1 MKVEGGNAKTVSPN
15 RGQLTESVFS
25 FGVLVSSFILTPLSL
40 AAMAADFP
48 AKPVRMVVPFPA
60 GGPTDIVGR
69 TIGQKLS
76 ETLGQPVVIDN
87 RAGAG
92 GVIGTEH
99 VAKSPPDGYTML
111 LGTISGLAVA
121 MSLYPN
127 RGYDSLRDFAPVTQ
141 AVTVTNI
148 LVVHPSLP
156 VKNVRELLALAR
168 AKPGALNYAS
178 SGSGTVTH
186 LAGELFKTLGRV
198 NIVHVPFKGGA
209 PALTALMSGE
219 VQMSY
224 ENSLIVVPHIK
235 AGKLR
240 ALAVTGTQ
248 RSKLMPELPT
258 IAEGGLPGYAAS
270 GWYGFVVPAAVPKD
284 IVARLNADIARILR
298 MPDVV
303 DRLSGQ
309 GAEPVGGTAEQF
321 GAFIRSEI
329 EKWTGLVKTA
339 NMRAD

>member
-1 MKVEGGNAKTVSPN
+1 MKIASHIAVGCCA
-15 RGQLTESVFS
+15 LA
-25 FGVLVSSFILTPLSL
+25 LSC
-40 AAMAADFP
+40 AAHAQTFP

-69 TIGQKLS
+69 TIAQKLS
-76 ETLGQPVVIDN
+76 ESLGQPVVIDN
-87 RAGAG
+87 RAGVG
-92 GVIGTEH
+92 GVIGTEN
-99 VAKSPPDGYTML
+99 VAKSPADGYTLL
-111 LGTISGLAVA
+111 LGTIGGLAVA
-121 MSLYPN
+121 MSLYPT
-127 RGYDSLRDFAPVTQ
+127 RGYDTLKDFTPVTQ

-148 LVVHPSLP
+148 LVVHPALP
-156 VKNVRELLALAR
+156 VRSVKELLALAR

-186 LAGELFKTLGRV
+186 LAGELFKTLGHV

-235 AGKLR
+235 SGKLR
-240 ALAVTGTQ
+240 ALAVTGAH

-270 GWYGFVVPAAVPKD
+270 GWYGFVVPAATPKD
-284 IVARLNADIARILR
+284 IVAKLSTDITHILR

-303 DRLSGQ
+303 ERLSGQ
-309 GAEPVGGTAEQF
+309 GAEPVGGSAEQF
-321 GAFIRSEI
+321 GSFIKSEI
-329 EKWTGLVKTA
+329 DKWTRLVKSA
-339 NMRAD
+339 NMKPD

>member
-1 MKVEGGNAKTVSPN
+1 MIVLLRIALACVAGLS
-15 RGQLTESVFS
+15 FS
-25 FGVLVSSFILTPLSL
+25 AL
-40 AAMAADFP
+40 AQQYP

-69 TIGQKLS
+69 TIGQKLND
-76 ETLGQPVVIDN
+76 TLGQPVIIDN

-99 VAKSPPDGYTML
+99 VAKSPPDGYTLL
-111 LGTISGLAVA
+111 LGSISGLAVA

-156 VKNVRELLALAR
+156 VKNVRDLLALAR

-235 AGKLR
+235 AGKLH
-240 ALAVTGTQ
+240 ALAVTGVQ

-270 GWYGFVVPAAVPKD
+270 GWYGFVVPAAVSKE
-284 IVARLNADIARILR
+284 IVGRLNADIARILR

-303 DRLSGQ
+303 ERLSGQ

-339 NMRAD
+339 NMKAD

>member
-1 MKVEGGNAKTVSPN
+1 MIVLLRIALACVAGLS
-15 RGQLTESVFS
+15 FS
-25 FGVLVSSFILTPLSL
+25 AL
-40 AAMAADFP
+40 AQQYP

-69 TIGQKLS
+69 TIGQKLND
-76 ETLGQPVVIDN
+76 TLGQPVIIDN

-99 VAKSPPDGYTML
+99 VAKSPPDGYTLL
-111 LGTISGLAVA
+111 LGSISGLAVA

-156 VKNVRELLALAR
+156 VKNVRDLLALAR

-235 AGKLR
+235 AGKLH
-240 ALAVTGTQ
+240 ALAVTGVQ

-270 GWYGFVVPAAVPKD
+270 GWYGFVVPAAVSKE
-284 IVARLNADIARILR
+284 IVGRLNTDIARILR

-303 DRLSGQ
+303 ERLSGQ

-339 NMRAD
+339 NMKAD

>member
-1 MKVEGGNAKTVSPN
+1 MIVLLRIALACVAGLS
-15 RGQLTESVFS
+15 FS
-25 FGVLVSSFILTPLSL
+25 AL
-40 AAMAADFP
+40 AQQYP

-69 TIGQKLS
+69 TIGQKLND
-76 ETLGQPVVIDN
+76 TLGQPVIIDN

-99 VAKSPPDGYTML
+99 VAKSPPDGYTLL
-111 LGTISGLAVA
+111 LGSISGLAVA

-156 VKNVRELLALAR
+156 VKNVRDLLALAR

-235 AGKLR
+235 AGKLH
-240 ALAVTGTQ
+240 ALAVTGVQ

-270 GWYGFVVPAAVPKD
+270 GWYGFVVPAAVSKE
-284 IVARLNADIARILR
+284 IVGRLNADIARILR

-303 DRLSGQ
+303 ERLSGQ

-329 EKWTGLVKTA
+329 EKWTGLVRTA
-339 NMRAD
+339 NMKAD

>member
-1 MKVEGGNAKTVSPN
+1 MIVLLRIALACVAGLS
-15 RGQLTESVFS
+15 FS
-25 FGVLVSSFILTPLSL
+25 SL
-40 AAMAADFP
+40 AQQYP

-69 TIGQKLS
+69 TIGQKLND
-76 ETLGQPVVIDN
+76 TLGQPVIIDN

-99 VAKSPPDGYTML
+99 VAKSPPDGYTLL
-111 LGTISGLAVA
+111 LGSISGLAVA

-156 VKNVRELLALAR
+156 VKNVRDLLALAR

-235 AGKLR
+235 AGKLH
-240 ALAVTGTQ
+240 ALAVTGVQ

-270 GWYGFVVPAAVPKD
+270 GWYGFVVPAAVSKE
-284 IVARLNADIARILR
+284 IVGRLNADIARILR

-303 DRLSGQ
+303 ERLSGQ

-329 EKWTGLVKTA
+329 EKWTGLVKTV
-339 NMRAD
+339 NMKAD

>member
-1 MKVEGGNAKTVSPN
+1 
-15 RGQLTESVFS
+15 
-25 FGVLVSSFILTPLSL
+25 
-40 AAMAADFP
+40 
-48 AKPVRMVVPFPA
+48 
-60 GGPTDIVGR
+60 
-69 TIGQKLS
+69 
-76 ETLGQPVVIDN
+76 
-87 RAGAG
+87 
-92 GVIGTEH
+92 
-99 VAKSPPDGYTML
+99 
-111 LGTISGLAVA
+111 

-148 LVVHPSLP
+148 LVVHPALP
-156 VKNVRELLALAR
+156 VKNVRDLLALAR

-235 AGKLR
+235 AGKLH
-240 ALAVTGTQ
+240 ALAVTGSQ

-270 GWYGFVVPAAVPKD
+270 GWYGFVVPAAVPKE
-284 IVARLNADIARILR
+284 IVARLSADITRILR

-303 DRLSGQ
+303 ERLSGQ

-321 GAFIRSEI
+321 AAFIRSEI
-329 EKWTGLVKTA
+329 DKWTGLVKTA
-339 NMRAD
+339 NMKAD

>member
-1 MKVEGGNAKTVSPN
+1 MIVLLRIALACVAGLS
-15 RGQLTESVFS
+15 FS
-25 FGVLVSSFILTPLSL
+25 AL
-40 AAMAADFP
+40 AQQYP

-69 TIGQKLS
+69 TIGQKLND
-76 ETLGQPVVIDN
+76 TLGQPVIIDN

-99 VAKSPPDGYTML
+99 VAKSPPDGYTLL
-111 LGTISGLAVA
+111 LGSISGLAVA

-156 VKNVRELLALAR
+156 VKNVRDLLALAR

-235 AGKLR
+235 AGKLH
-240 ALAVTGTQ
+240 ALAVTGVQ

-270 GWYGFVVPAAVPKD
+270 GWYGFVVPAAVSKE
-284 IVARLNADIARILR
+284 IVGRLNADIARILR

-303 DRLSGQ
+303 ERLSGQ
-309 GAEPVGGTAEQF
+309 GAEPVGGTA
-321 GAFIRSEI
+321 
-329 EKWTGLVKTA
+329 
-339 NMRAD
+339 

>member
-1 MKVEGGNAKTVSPN
+1 MIVLLRIALACVAGLS
-15 RGQLTESVFS
+15 FS
-25 FGVLVSSFILTPLSL
+25 AL
-40 AAMAADFP
+40 AQQYP

-69 TIGQKLS
+69 TIGQKLND
-76 ETLGQPVVIDN
+76 TLGQPVIIDN

-99 VAKSPPDGYTML
+99 VAKSPPDGYTLL
-111 LGTISGLAVA
+111 LGSISGLAVA

-156 VKNVRELLALAR
+156 VRNVRELLALAR

-235 AGKLR
+235 AGKLH
-240 ALAVTGTQ
+240 ALAVTGVQ

-270 GWYGFVVPAAVPKD
+270 GWYGFVVPAAVSKE
-284 IVARLNADIARILR
+284 IVGRLNADIARILR

-303 DRLSGQ
+303 ERLSGQ
-309 GAEPVGGTAEQF
+309 GAEPVGDTAEQF

-339 NMRAD
+339 NMKAD

>member
-1 MKVEGGNAKTVSPN
+1 MIVLLRIALACVAGLS
-15 RGQLTESVFS
+15 FS
-25 FGVLVSSFILTPLSL
+25 AL
-40 AAMAADFP
+40 AQQYP

-69 TIGQKLS
+69 TIGQKLND
-76 ETLGQPVVIDN
+76 TLGQPVIIDN

-99 VAKSPPDGYTML
+99 VAKSPPDGYTLL
-111 LGTISGLAVA
+111 LGSISGLAVA

-156 VKNVRELLALAR
+156 VRNVRELLALAR

-235 AGKLR
+235 AGKLH
-240 ALAVTGTQ
+240 ALAVTGVQ

-270 GWYGFVVPAAVPKD
+270 GWYGFVVPAAVSKE
-284 IVARLNADIARILR
+284 IVGRLNADIARILR

-303 DRLSGQ
+303 ERLSGQ

-339 NMRAD
+339 NMKAD

>member
-1 MKVEGGNAKTVSPN
+1 MKAALRTAFAG
-15 RGQLTESVFS
+15 L
-25 FGVLVSSFILTPLSL
+25 L
-40 AAMAADFP
+40 ATFAFTAAAQYP

-69 TIGQKLS
+69 TIGQKIS
-76 ETLGQPVVIDN
+76 ETLGQPVIIDN

-92 GVIGTEH
+92 GVIGTEY
-99 VAKSPPDGYTML
+99 VAKSPPDGYTLL
-111 LGTISGLAVA
+111 LGSISGLAVA
-121 MSLYPN
+121 MSLYQN

-148 LVVHPSLP
+148 LVVHPALP

-168 AKPGALNYAS
+168 SKPGALNYAS

-235 AGKLR
+235 AGKLH
-240 ALAVTGTQ
+240 ALAVTGSQ
-248 RSKLMPELPT
+248 RSKLMTELPT

-284 IVARLNADIARILR
+284 IVVRLNADIARVLR

-329 EKWTGLVKTA
+329 DKWTALVKAT
-339 NMRAD
+339 NMKPD

>member
-1 MKVEGGNAKTVSPN
+1 MIVLLRIALACVAGLS
-15 RGQLTESVFS
+15 FS
-25 FGVLVSSFILTPLSL
+25 AL
-40 AAMAADFP
+40 AQQYP

-69 TIGQKLS
+69 TIGQKLND
-76 ETLGQPVVIDN
+76 TLGQPVIIDN

-99 VAKSPPDGYTML
+99 VAKSPPDGYTLL
-111 LGTISGLAVA
+111 LGSISGLAVA

-156 VKNVRELLALAR
+156 VKNVRDLLALAR

-235 AGKLR
+235 AGKLH
-240 ALAVTGTQ
+240 ALAVTGVQ
-248 RSKLMPELPT
+248 RSKLMPELQT

-270 GWYGFVVPAAVPKD
+270 GWYGFVVPAAVSKE
-284 IVARLNADIARILR
+284 IVGRLNADIARILR

-303 DRLSGQ
+303 ERLSGQ

-339 NMRAD
+339 NMKAD

>member
-1 MKVEGGNAKTVSPN
+1 MTL
-15 RGQLTESVFS
+15 R
-25 FGVLVSSFILTPLSL
+25 VLIACCAVVCSATAL
-40 AAMAADFP
+40 AQYP
-48 AKPVRMVVPFPA
+48 AKPVRLVVPFPA

-69 TIGQKLS
+69 TIGQKLN
-76 ETLGQPVVIDN
+76 ETLGQPVIVDN

-92 GVIGTEH
+92 GVTGTEQ
-99 VAKSPPDGYTML
+99 VAKAPPDGYTVL
-111 LGTISGLAVA
+111 LGSISGLAVA

-127 RGYDSLRDFAPVTQ
+127 RGYDSLRDLAPVTQ

-156 VKNVRELLALAR
+156 VRNVRELLALAR

-186 LAGELFKTLGRV
+186 LAGELFKTLGHV

-284 IVARLNADIARILR
+284 VVARLTADIARILR

-303 DRLSGQ
+303 ERLSGQ

-329 EKWTGLVKTA
+329 EKWTALVKTA
-339 NMRAD
+339 NMKAD

>member
-1 MKVEGGNAKTVSPN
+1 MKSACH
-15 RGQLTESVFS
+15 LVFAGCAVAMCNMS
-25 FGVLVSSFILTPLSL
+25 
-40 AAMAADFP
+40 AAQTYP
-48 AKPVRMVVPFPA
+48 SKPVRLVVPFPA

-76 ETLGQPVVIDN
+76 ESLGQPVVIDN
-87 RAGAG
+87 RAGVG
-92 GVIGTEH
+92 GVIGSEN
-99 VAKSPPDGYTML
+99 VAKSPADGYTLL
-111 LGTISGLAVA
+111 LGTIGGLAVA

-127 RGYDSLRDFAPVTQ
+127 RGYDTLKDFAPVTQ

-148 LVVHPSLP
+148 LVVHPALP
-156 VKNVRELLALAR
+156 VRSVKELLALAR
-168 AKPGALNYAS
+168 ARPGALNYAS

-186 LAGELFKTLGRV
+186 LAGELFKTLGHV

-235 AGKLR
+235 SGKLR
-240 ALAVTGTQ
+240 ALAVTGSQ

-270 GWYGFVVPAAVPKD
+270 GWYGFVVPAATPKE
-284 IVARLNADIARILR
+284 IVARLNTDITHILR

-303 DRLSGQ
+303 ERLSGQ
-309 GAEPVGGTAEQF
+309 GAEPVGGAPEQYS
-321 GAFIRSEI
+321 AFIKSEI
-329 EKWTGLVKTA
+329 DKWTRLVKSA
-339 NMRAD
+339 NMKPD

>member
-1 MKVEGGNAKTVSPN
+1 MTL
-15 RGQLTESVFS
+15 R
-25 FGVLVSSFILTPLSL
+25 VLIACCAVVCSATAL
-40 AAMAADFP
+40 AQYP
-48 AKPVRMVVPFPA
+48 AKPVRLVVPFPA

-69 TIGQKLS
+69 TIGQKLN
-76 ETLGQPVVIDN
+76 ETLGQPVIVDN

-92 GVIGTEH
+92 GVTGTEQ
-99 VAKSPPDGYTML
+99 VAKAPPDGYTVL
-111 LGTISGLAVA
+111 LGSISGLAVA

-127 RGYDSLRDFAPVTQ
+127 RGYDSLRDLAPVTQ

-156 VKNVRELLALAR
+156 VRNVRELLALAR

-186 LAGELFKTLGRV
+186 LAGELFKTLGHV

-284 IVARLNADIARILR
+284 VVARLTADITRILR
-298 MPDVV
+298 MFDVV
-303 DRLSGQ
+303 ERLSGQ

-329 EKWTGLVKTA
+329 EKWTALVKTA
-339 NMRAD
+339 NMKAD

>member
-1 MKVEGGNAKTVSPN
+1 MIVLLRIALACVAGLS
-15 RGQLTESVFS
+15 FS
-25 FGVLVSSFILTPLSL
+25 AL
-40 AAMAADFP
+40 AQQYP

-69 TIGQKLS
+69 TIGQKLND
-76 ETLGQPVVIDN
+76 TLGQPVIIDN

-99 VAKSPPDGYTML
+99 VAKSPPDGYTLL
-111 LGTISGLAVA
+111 LGSISGLAVA

-156 VKNVRELLALAR
+156 VKNVRDLLALAR

-178 SGSGTVTH
+178 SGNGTVTH

-235 AGKLR
+235 AGKLH
-240 ALAVTGTQ
+240 ALAVTGVQ

-270 GWYGFVVPAAVPKD
+270 GWYGFVVPAAVSKE
-284 IVARLNADIARILR
+284 IVGRLNADIARILR

-303 DRLSGQ
+303 ERLSGQ

-339 NMRAD
+339 NMKAD

>member
-1 MKVEGGNAKTVSPN
+1 MIVLLRIALACVAGLS
-15 RGQLTESVFS
+15 FS
-25 FGVLVSSFILTPLSL
+25 AL
-40 AAMAADFP
+40 AQQYP
-48 AKPVRMVVPFPA
+48 AKPLRMVVPFPA

-69 TIGQKLS
+69 TIGQKLND
-76 ETLGQPVVIDN
+76 TLGQPVIIDN

-99 VAKSPPDGYTML
+99 VAKSPPDGYTLL
-111 LGTISGLAVA
+111 LGSISGLAVA

-156 VKNVRELLALAR
+156 VKNVRDLLALAR

-235 AGKLR
+235 AGKLH
-240 ALAVTGTQ
+240 ALAVTGVQ

-270 GWYGFVVPAAVPKD
+270 GWYGFVVPAAVSKE
-284 IVARLNADIARILR
+284 IVGRLNADIARILR

-303 DRLSGQ
+303 ERLSGQ

-339 NMRAD
+339 NMKAD

>member
-1 MKVEGGNAKTVSPN
+1 MIVLLRIALACVAGLS
-15 RGQLTESVFS
+15 FS
-25 FGVLVSSFILTPLSL
+25 AL
-40 AAMAADFP
+40 AQQYP

-69 TIGQKLS
+69 TIGQKLND
-76 ETLGQPVVIDN
+76 TLGQPVIIDN

-99 VAKSPPDGYTML
+99 VAKSPPDGYTLL
-111 LGTISGLAVA
+111 LGSISGLAVA

-156 VKNVRELLALAR
+156 VKNVRDLLALAR

-224 ENSLIVVPHIK
+224 ENSLIVVPQIK
-235 AGKLR
+235 AGKLH
-240 ALAVTGTQ
+240 ALAVTGVQ

-270 GWYGFVVPAAVPKD
+270 GWYGFVVPAAVSKE
-284 IVARLNADIARILR
+284 IVGRLNADIARILR

-303 DRLSGQ
+303 ERLSGQ

-339 NMRAD
+339 NMKAD

>member
-1 MKVEGGNAKTVSPN
+1 MIVLLRIALACVAGLS
-15 RGQLTESVFS
+15 FS
-25 FGVLVSSFILTPLSL
+25 AL
-40 AAMAADFP
+40 AQQYP

-69 TIGQKLS
+69 TIGQKLND
-76 ETLGQPVVIDN
+76 TLGQPVIIDN

-99 VAKSPPDGYTML
+99 VAKSPPDGYTLL
-111 LGTISGLAVA
+111 LGSISGLAVA

-156 VKNVRELLALAR
+156 VKNVRDLLALAR

-235 AGKLR
+235 AGKLH
-240 ALAVTGTQ
+240 ALAVTGVQ

-270 GWYGFVVPAAVPKD
+270 GWYGFVVPAAVSKE
-284 IVARLNADIARILR
+284 IVGRLNADIARILR

-303 DRLSGQ
+303 ERLSGQ

-329 EKWTGLVKTA
+329 EKWTRLVKTA
-339 NMRAD
+339 NMKAD